1 MVISIHEGVV
11 LVQPR
16 AECAYALDKL
26 RAVCYNGCNTN
37 DKNRKGST
45 MTTSTLTRAD
55 VLIPRDDGP
64 TIFTDEEWRAFD
76 HGEHP
81 PIDLEARMANIS
93 FGLSFVALG
102 ETVEQA

>member
-45 MTTSTLTRAD
+45 MTITAEALHVGYTPEIDEVAIQEEVDQLFSKTD
-55 VLIPRDDGP
+55 KE
-64 TIFTDEEWRAFD
+64 IFEVFR
-76 HGEHP
+76 
-81 PIDLEARMANIS
+81 RIS
-93 FGLSFVALG
+93 DVAL
-102 ETVEQA
+102 EQTVAH